1 MWKKIGERKV
11 KNLKFKMKR
20 IFILAFACAAAA
32 AAQDVAFNAA
42 VDKNPVAADEQCT
55 LEFTV
60 TTSGATA
67 RNFKAPD
74 LSKFLILSGPNQS
87 TSMQIINGAV
97 SSSQTYSY
105 VIQARGEG
113 KFSIGSAAIEVS
125 GNQYKSNSIELT
137 VSKATGQK
145 KQQ

>member
-1 MWKKIGERKV
+1 MLKKIGDRKV
-11 KNLKFKMKR
+11 KNSKLKIKR
-20 IFILAFACAAAA
+20 LFILAIICAADAT
-32 AAQDVAFNAA
+32 AQQVAFNTA

-113 KFSIGSAAIEVS
+113 KFSISPATIEVS
-125 GNQYKSNSIELT
+125 GRSEE
-137 VSKATGQK
+137 
-145 KQQ
+145 